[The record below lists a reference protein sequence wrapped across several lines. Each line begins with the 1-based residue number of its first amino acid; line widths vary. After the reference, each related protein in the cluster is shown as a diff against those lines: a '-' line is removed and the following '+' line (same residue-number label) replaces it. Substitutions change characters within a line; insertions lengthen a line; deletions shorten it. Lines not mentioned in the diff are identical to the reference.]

1 MRCQRDDSV
10 LLCTLEPRSLEE
22 LEGSLLDPNAFT
34 IGAPQ
39 HTNSWHAS
47 GVSGSPTM
55 VGEMADD
62 STIPSKPSVR
72 FFPLSIFRRGVSE
85 GSALPSNYFQY
96 KEEDEID
103 DDGTKNF
110 EKSLIKMKQ
119 CAESLRELNNDTP
132 AAVLISTKE
141 KARVG
146 SEVGR
151 LAAAKEREMTMAA
164 SRQARSKPYHEKS
177 RIEAA
182 KKIARQRSR
191 EGFSVKKE
199 DVYCYTDPV
208 NLLEKTTTRNDMAF
222 IKKGSW
228 TYDVPGHQ
236 DSAGTHDK
244 NNDKK
249 PSRKLGEC

>member
-1 MRCQRDDSV
+1 MRCQREDSV

-34 IGAPQ
+34 SGAPQ
-39 HTNSWHAS
+39 HTSWHAS
-47 GVSGSPTM
+47 GVPGSPTT
-55 VGEMADD
+55 VEEMDDD
-62 STIPSKPSVR
+62 STIISKPSVR
-72 FFPLSIFRRGVSE
+72 FFPSIFRRGVSE
-85 GSALPSNYFQY
+85 GSALPSDYFQY
-96 KEEDEID
+96 KVEDEID
-103 DDGTKNF
+103 DDGKNF
-110 EKSLIKMKQ
+110 EQSLIKMKQ
-119 CAESLRELNNDTP
+119 MAESLRELNDDTP

-191 EGFSVKKE
+191 EGFSVKKQDE
-199 DVYCYTDPV
+199 YCYTDPV
-208 NLLEKTTTRNDMAF
+208 NLLEKKTTHNDKAF

-228 TYDVPGHQ
+228 SYDVPTHR
-236 DSAGTHDK
+236 DSIGATRNHRED
-244 NNDKK
+244 
-249 PSRKLGEC
+249 